1 MLFLP
6 PGTSKLQ
13 RLHGSFVSEREVTKL
28 VEYLRTQGAP
38 RFDEDLIRMREESE
52 SREERD
58 EDTDEHYDMAVAIV
72 AESRN
77 ASISYLQ
84 RRLKVGYNRA
94 ARMIEQMEREGV
106 VGPQIGVR
114 PREVFI
120 QPAGTDVDVE

>member
-1 MLFLP
+1 
-6 PGTSKLQ
+6 
-13 RLHGSFVSEREVTKL
+13 
-28 VEYLRTQGAP
+28 
-38 RFDEDLIRMREESE
+38 
-52 SREERD
+52 
-58 EDTDEHYDMAVAIV
+58 MAVAIV

-114 PREVFI
+114 PREVYV
-120 QPAGTDVDVE
+120 QPVGADVDVE

>member
-1 MLFLP
+1 
-6 PGTSKLQ
+6 
-13 RLHGSFVSEREVTKL
+13 
-28 VEYLRTQGAP
+28 
-38 RFDEDLIRMREESE
+38 
-52 SREERD
+52 
-58 EDTDEHYDMAVAIV
+58 VAIV

-114 PREVFI
+114 PREVYV
-120 QPAGTDVDVE
+120 QPVGADVDVE